1 MNSIPCKFF
10 IKGLCKYG
18 SNCKYSHVLTS
29 SNSRN
34 AFSKYSDETLG
45 NPLDSP
51 TKPLTDDFLSLDI
64 SDNKK
69 NICKYFL
76 SGNCTNKHCP
86 FIHGYGDRLINI
98 SKIPSHNLPINHIL
112 KISENK
118 FLTTDEKCLKIYSIE
133 SEIKCIFTNLVRDS
147 GKISNVLY
155 HEFFIFI
162 IKEYYNET
170 LMHYLDKNVLIVL
183 MGDFKVEINLESS
196 FVYDMMFFA
205 KEKLLIIFGKDKI
218 EVFNIDYSDNIF
230 SSFIKYPIENG
241 ITSSCLVKDNKIVCG
256 LENGYISILKV
267 KKDSP
272 SKDKLMSEEL
282 NIKVHNKSVNKVINK
297 YVNDITNYIISS
309 SMDLTVKILNF
320 EKGLTVIYTKEF
332 SLPVLNI
339 FITIDYLSN
348 ELFCVAFEDGKISLM
363 NNEFEVL
370 FDIPSRNKNNTTIK
384 RNGINFINSNKTEK
398 DGNFFLL
405 NDNNFIECNMW
416 VNQDYDKKGKLLTQ
430 NINFI

>member
-1 MNSIPCKFF
+1 MNSTPCKFF
-10 IKGLCKYG
+10 IKGVCKYG
-18 SNCKYSHVLTS
+18 SNCKYSHILTS
-29 SNSRN
+29 PNLRN
-34 AFSKYSDETLG
+34 AFTKYSDNTSVT
-45 NPLDSP
+45 PLDSP

-76 SGNCTNKHCP
+76 SGNCTNKNCS

-98 SKIPSHNLPINHIL
+98 SKIPSHNLPINNIL

-118 FLTTDEKCLKIYSIE
+118 FLTTDEKSLKIYSIE
-133 SEIKCIFTNLVRDS
+133 NEIKCIFTNIVRDS
-147 GKISNVLY
+147 GKISKVLY
-155 HEFFIFI
+155 HESFIFI

-170 LMHYLDKNVLIVL
+170 VTNYLDKSVLIVL
-183 MGDFKVEINLESS
+183 MGDFKVEISIESS
-196 FVYDMMFFA
+196 FVYDMMFFH
-205 KEKLLIIFGKDKI
+205 KEKLLIIFGKDEI
-218 EVFNIDYSDNIF
+218 EVFNIDYTNNNF
-230 SSFIKYPIENG
+230 SSFIKYPIENA

-267 KKDSP
+267 KKDS
-272 SKDKLMSEEL
+272 SNDKLMNEEL
-282 NIKVHNKSVNKVINK
+282 NIKVHNKSVNKVVNK

-320 EKGLTVIYTKEF
+320 EKGLTLIFTKEF
-332 SLPVLNI
+332 SFPVVNI

-370 FDIPSRNKNNTTIK
+370 FDIPSHNKSNTKIK
-384 RNGINFINSNKTEK
+384 RNGINFINTNKTEK

-405 NDNNFIECNMW
+405 NDDHFIECNMW
-416 VNQDYDKKGKLLTQ
+416 VNQDYDKKGKLLNQ